1 MRFSVIFLLLS
12 LLLASCAK
20 EEMEGPCGSDTTTET
35 AKAKSSFDKDG
46 AEGSEDPEG
55 GTISDDGDDLNDSER
70 SRKKKKP

>member
-1 MRFSVIFLLLS
+1 MRFSAIILLIS

-20 EEMEGPCGSDTTTET
+20 EEMQGPCGSDTTTES
-35 AKAKSSFDKDG
+35 AKAKGSFDKDG
-46 AEGSEDPEG
+46 PVGTDGPDG

>member
-1 MRFSVIFLLLS
+1 MRFSAIFLLTS

-20 EEMEGPCGSDTTTET
+20 EEMEGPCGADTTTES
-35 AKAKSSFDKDG
+35 AKGSFDKDG
-46 AEGSEDPEG
+46 PVGADGPDG